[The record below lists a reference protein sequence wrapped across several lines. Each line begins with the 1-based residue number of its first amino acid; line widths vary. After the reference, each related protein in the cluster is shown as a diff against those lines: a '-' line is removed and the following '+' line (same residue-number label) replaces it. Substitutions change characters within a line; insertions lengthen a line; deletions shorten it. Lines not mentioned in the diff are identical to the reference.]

1 MEHVTL
7 KSKCSGL
14 NVPAKPI
21 EKQGFLSKRIIVTLE
36 ISMYVKTEKLDNLD
50 KKV

>member
-7 KSKCSGL
+7 KSKCSSL

-36 ISMYVKTEKLDNLD
+36 ISMYVKTEKIDNLD